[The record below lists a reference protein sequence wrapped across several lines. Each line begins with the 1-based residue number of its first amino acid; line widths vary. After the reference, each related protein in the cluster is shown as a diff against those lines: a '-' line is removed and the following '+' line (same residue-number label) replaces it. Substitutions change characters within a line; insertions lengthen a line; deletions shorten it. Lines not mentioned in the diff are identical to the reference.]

1 MKHVAY
7 FQISVALGS
16 SGCVPRQNGNLC
28 ASFSFLNSSTLTS
41 CCICVVKFPLTIILR
56 MSLAWIYV
64 FVYFLNLAAYILQY
78 LEEGRAA
85 CSSILAWRIPVD
97 SSEELGVLQS
107 MGSQRIGGACNLP
120 RWEPLLLGNQKAP
133 NQGPSHPRAE
143 CMADL
148 FWNHCFHIQIEHS
161 HFSPFLINWNYS
173 KILLTHRLITFK
185 DLEFRVKNLEHRI
198 LHFRTKKAINTI
210 ILLS

>member
-1 MKHVAY
+1 MYLGLQNNLLRRLLTKKRREKRLMSLAHVKVYGMKHVAY

-64 FVYFLNLAAYILQY
+64 FVYFLILAAYILQY

-107 MGSQRIGGACNLP
+107 MGSQRIGHSWATKC
-120 RWEPLLLGNQKAP
+120 KA
-133 NQGPSHPRAE
+133 QHV
-143 CMADL
+143 L
-148 FWNHCFHIQIEHS
+148 Q
-161 HFSPFLINWNYS
+161 
-173 KILLTHRLITFK
+173 
-185 DLEFRVKNLEHRI
+185 
-198 LHFRTKKAINTI
+198 
-210 ILLS
+210 